1 MNADTQST
9 WRTPLLVIAAG
20 CLIALL
26 GFGARSAFGLFLEPM
41 TAARG
46 WSRETFS
53 LAMAV
58 QNLAWGF
65 GVPIASALAD
75 RFGPGRVLGAGALV
89 YAVGTWGMSTAT
101 TAVELNFFGGLLTG
115 SGIALTSFSIA
126 LAAMAKVVTPA
137 RQSLVLGLGTAAG
150 SFGQVVFS
158 PLSQLFIA
166 QFGWAPALT
175 ILAGSVLFI
184 LPLAF
189 LLPGSAEQAAQSAFK
204 QSVGEAIRE
213 ALQHRG
219 YVLLTIGFF
228 VCGFHVA
235 FITVHFPAYVKDLGL
250 APEVGAYAIA
260 IIGLFNILGAFLSGL
275 AGQRWSKKSGLAAIY
290 SIRAIAITGL
300 MLADKTASTIYLF
313 ASAMGILWL
322 STVPL
327 TSGIVAQVF
336 GLRYMATL
344 FGIVFF
350 SHQLGSFSG
359 IWLGGFLYDRTGT
372 YDVVWWAGVVLAAVA
387 ALIHLPINE
396 RPLPR
401 LVVGSTQGQH

>member
-1 MNADTQST
+1 MNAETQSP

-65 GVPIASALAD
+65 GVPIASVLAD

-89 YAVGTWGMSTAT
+89 YALGTWGMSTAT

-150 SFGQVVFS
+150 SFGQVIFS

-166 QFGWAPALT
+166 QFGWGSALT
-175 ILAGSVLFI
+175 ILAGSVLLI

-189 LLPGSAEQAAQSAFK
+189 LLPGSAEQAGRSALE

-213 ALQHRG
+213 ALRHRG

-275 AGQRWSKKSGLAAIY
+275 AGQRWSKKSGLATIY

-313 ASAMGILWL
+313 AAVMGILWL

-372 YDVVWWAGVVLAAVA
+372 YDVVWWAGVMLAVLA

-401 LVVGSTQGQH
+401 LGEQLG